1 MIVKSSRTFVSSST
15 ILVAPAA
22 GGPTPR
28 SCVRGRGAPS
38 CRGASSLAPGG
49 RSAPPPP
56 AASSHSDIFSCRH
69 FIFILHYL
77 PHLALAEAEL
87 AVHVAVEW
95 RGGRV
100 VLHHRG
106 RNVPLFQIEYHTV
119 MVRVTSVWCD
129 GATSAWRCAP
139 WSGRG
144 NTPSEERTR
153 LGDTSGE
160 CPQTGPLP
168 PGNIGIK

>member
-1 MIVKSSRTFVSSST
+1 MKA
-15 ILVAPAA
+15 LV
-22 GGPTPR
+22 
-28 SCVRGRGAPS
+28 GAFNQEKALV
-38 CRGASSLAPGG
+38 GAFSVIIQPVVEPMDRFTAL
-49 RSAPPPP
+49 
-56 AASSHSDIFSCRH
+56 IFSCLH

-100 VLHHRG
+100 VLHHPG